1 MGVLY
6 VLPVDMHVIHDQ
18 QQASCQC
25 MVLVGALALTS
36 ASVLMQQACLDGGTA
51 EARTRNTE
59 LGSGQCPMHG
69 GAVMASDQQALGG
82 NWGWAARR
90 MLFF

>member
-1 MGVLY
+1 
-6 VLPVDMHVIHDQ
+6 
-18 QQASCQC
+18 
-25 MVLVGALALTS
+25 MVLVGALTLTS
-36 ASVLMQQACLDGGTA
+36 ASVLMQQACLDGGMA

-59 LGSGQCPMHG
+59 LDSGQCPMHG

-90 MLFF
+90 MFVLLIVRACMHARMLGVL